1 MVSLKWLF
9 LTAAA
14 TVSVLAQD
22 PPTGDAAEAAAY
34 WEQAESAQ
42 LTGGDSPEKR
52 DVVNVKAPRND
63 PVVLKDPYKGSY
75 CWAPYTAPPCATTCN
90 RNNCYRGFLNARDG
104 SSGKHCPKEA
114 FGFCCAWNFGSDF
127 QKYWYVATGGVYHFA
142 PYAASC
148 KNDGD
153 STWDVVKKINDVCG
167 CTLNHEAT
175 VDVTS
180 AYYGLRRKSPHSPE
194 CH

>member
-104 SSGKHCPKEA
+104 SSGKVNTISIYHPRCFRKTDLDFNSTAPRRPLASAVPGISAATLRSTGTLPPEA
-114 FGFCCAWNFGSDF
+114 STTLLRTPPA
-127 QKYWYVATGGVYHFA
+127 ARTTGTA
-142 PYAASC
+142 PGTLSRRSTMSAA
-148 KNDGD
+148 
-153 STWDVVKKINDVCG
+153 
-167 CTLNHEAT
+167 A
-175 VDVTS
+175 
-180 AYYGLRRKSPHSPE
+180 P
-194 CH
+194 